1 MQAHD
6 PSQREE
12 RLELMGFKKSA
23 SEQQSHYSCS
33 KCGEKFIKDKEIYMQ
48 KKDDGSWFSCHS
60 LECFKSQGGTV
71 EEKKS
76 FGGGG
81 GKFTSSKFPIT
92 DAPKVFDMAETLL
105 EAFKIKRG
113 AHHSASN
120 NKLTIEQ
127 ELQAIESFFKTLSG
141 GFKP

>member
-1 MQAHD
+1 
-6 PSQREE
+6 
-12 RLELMGFKKSA
+12 MGFKKPA
-23 SEQQSHYSCS
+23 SENQAKYSCG
-33 KCGEKFIKDKEIYMQ
+33 KCGEKFIKDKEIFMQ
-48 KKDDGSWFSCHS
+48 KKDDGTWFSCHN
-60 LECFKSQGGTV
+60 LECFKSQGCIV

-76 FGGGG
+76 FGG